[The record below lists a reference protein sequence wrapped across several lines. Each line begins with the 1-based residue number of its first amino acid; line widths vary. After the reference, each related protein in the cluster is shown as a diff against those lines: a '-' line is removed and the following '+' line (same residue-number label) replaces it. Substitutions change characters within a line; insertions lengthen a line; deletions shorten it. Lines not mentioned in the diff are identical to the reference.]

1 METISG
7 RLECSLQNVGAK
19 SQGNFAIL
27 KCNNNKEYVL
37 YRYGRLPLEDD
48 FFLPYHGK
56 RIKVEGKAEERNGY
70 FCVHSISESV
80 ETNDNE
86 KEKQ

>member
-7 RLECSLQNVGAK
+7 RLEYSLQNVGSK

-27 KCNNNKEYVL
+27 KCDSGKEYIL
-37 YRYGRLPLEDD
+37 YRSGRLPLEDD

-70 FCVHSISESV
+70 FCVHSISECV
-80 ETNDNE
+80 ETEQD
-86 KEKQ
+86 EKQK